1 MSNPFDRPSGPNG
14 PDGPQRPGGPGGPGG
29 PGAQRPAATSR
40 RPGALVITAIIL
52 VLGFM
57 LLSGFAS
64 FWTERLWF
72 GSVGYSGVF
81 TTLLLT
87 RIGLFLVFAGLM
99 AATVALSMA
108 MAYRFRPVLW
118 PGMPGM
124 PDDGMDRYRQVL
136 APRMGWVIAGAS
148 IVMGLFAGA
157 SATGQ
162 WRSYS
167 LWRHSESFGT
177 TDPYFEKDVGF
188 YVFELPFWHYLVDYV
203 MALAVVGLLASVVM
217 NYLFGGIR
225 LSARPG
231 ERLTSAAQIQV
242 SALLALFVLAKAVD
256 YWLDRYDL
264 VTNSGSIFTGM
275 GYTDDK
281 AVLPAKEILA
291 GIAIVCALLFL
302 ANIWRR
308 TWLLPSV
315 GVALFALSA
324 IILGLIVPTL
334 VQAIRVNP
342 NVPDREGPYIAAN
355 IEATRAAYQ
364 LDQIETR
371 PVGGGAQVDG
381 RLEALDG
388 VTDGVPLV
396 DPQIVSEIFEQ
407 QQQVRAYYSV
417 PNVLDVDRYE
427 IDGQDRAVVL
437 GVRELDQSGLAEG
450 DQNWSNLH
458 TAYTHGNGVIAA
470 FANQR
475 PEDDSTQQTG
485 IQWAEGAEADEDT
498 LTRLAGPDGYETR
511 VYFGEQSPT
520 YSIVGLDPSG
530 NPVEFDLPQG
540 DRSEED
546 VATTYDG
553 KAGVPIGN
561 LVNQL
566 LYAVRFSEP
575 NLLLSSRVHDN
586 SKILYDREPRQ
597 MVEKVAPWLTVDSDP
612 YPAVVD
618 GRIQWIL
625 DGYTV
630 TDKYPLSQRE
640 SLEEMTDDSLQENT
654 GFQTLPTDEIN
665 YLRNS
670 VKATVDAYDGTVSL
684 YAWDE
689 EDPILKAWQKVFP
702 DVVQPKDAIPDALT
716 EHLRYPEDLF
726 KAQRYQFQ
734 RYHETSASAW
744 FEGSSRWEVP
754 SDPQLTSRLQPPY
767 RLFTDTGEGE
777 TWSLT
782 SVYVPRDKENN
793 LAAYMAVNS
802 DATSED
808 YGKVSVLELPNEPT
822 GGPLQIANTF
832 STNEDVSQALLPY
845 TTGDADRVPGNL
857 LTLPVNDSF
866 IYVQPVYTRRDG
878 ESNFPILRF
887 VLVSYE
893 GRVGIGTTL
902 TGAIEDAL
910 LAEATS
916 GDETEE
922 PTEEPTGEPTESP
935 GASPTE
941 EPSEEPTTPSGSTQ
955 QQIRELLRQ
964 AEAKFSQAD
973 AAQQAGDTVR
983 WARLMEEG
991 RELIEE
997 AVRLA
1002 G

>member
-1 MSNPFDRPSGPNG
+1 MSNPFDRPSAGSG
-14 PDGPQRPGGPGGPGG
+14 PDGPQRPTG
-29 PGAQRPAATSR
+29 QRPPTASR
-40 RPGALVITAIIL
+40 RPGALVITAIVL

-57 LLSGFAS
+57 VLSGFAS

-72 GSVGYSGVF
+72 DSVGYREVF

-87 RIGLFLVFAGLM
+87 RIGLFFVFAGLM
-99 AATVALSMA
+99 AATVAVTMA
-108 MAYRFRPVLW
+108 LAYRFRPVLW

-124 PDDGMDRYRQVL
+124 PDDGLDRYRELL
-136 APRMGWVIAGAS
+136 APRMTWVIAGAA
-148 IVMGLFAGA
+148 IVMGLFAGG

-162 WRSYS
+162 WRNYS
-167 LWRHSESFGT
+167 LWRHSQDFGT
-177 TDPYFEKDVGF
+177 TDPYFNKDVGF
-188 YVFELPFWHYLVDYV
+188 FVFDLPFWHYVVDFV
-203 MALAVVGLLASVVM
+203 MAVAVVGLLASVLV
-217 NYLFGGIR
+217 NYLFGGVR

-242 SALLALFVLAKAVD
+242 SALLAVFVLAKAVD
-256 YWLDRYDL
+256 YWLDRFDL

-275 GYTDDK
+275 GYTDAK

-291 GIAIVCALLFL
+291 GIAVVCALLFL

-324 IILGLIVPTL
+324 IILGLIVPSV

-342 NVPDREGPYIAAN
+342 NVPDREGPYIKEN
-355 IEATRAAYQ
+355 IDATRAAYQ
-364 LDQIETR
+364 LDQIDVRNLSGTGVVE
-371 PVGGGAQVDG
+371 DG

-388 VTDGVPLV
+388 MTSGIPLV

-427 IDGQDRAVVL
+427 IDGTDRAVVL
-437 GVRELDQSGLAEG
+437 GVRELDQSGLAAN

-475 PEDDSTQQTG
+475 PEDDSSQQTG

-511 VYFGEQSPT
+511 VYFGEQSPS
-520 YSIVGLDPSG
+520 YSIVGLDPDG
-530 NPVEFDLPQG
+530 KAVEFDLPRG

-546 VATTYDG
+546 VATTYTG

-561 LVNQL
+561 VFTQL
-566 LYAVRFSEP
+566 LYAVKFSEP

-586 SKILYDREPRQ
+586 SKILYDRNPRQ

-640 SLEEMTDDSLQENT
+640 SLETMTDDSLQENT

-670 VKATVDAYDGTVSL
+670 VKATVDAYDGTVNL
-684 YAWDE
+684 YEWDE
-689 EDPILKAWQKVFP
+689 EDPILNAWEAVFP
-702 DVVQPKDAIPDALT
+702 DVVQPKGDIPDALM
-716 EHLRYPEDLF
+716 EHLRYPEDFF

-734 RYHETSASAW
+734 RYHETSPSAW

-754 SDPQLTSRLQPPY
+754 SDPQRNSRLQPPY
-767 RLFTDTGEGE
+767 RLFTDTGEGD

-802 DATSED
+802 DATSDE
-808 YGKVSVLELPNEPT
+808 YGKVSVLQLPNEPT

-832 STNEDVSQALLPY
+832 ATNEDVSAALLPY

-857 LTLPVNDSF
+857 LTVPIGNSF
-866 IYVQPVYTRRDG
+866 MYVQPVYTRRDG
-878 ESNFPILRF
+878 ASNFPILRF
-887 VLVSYE
+887 VLVSYN
-893 GRVGIGTTL
+893 GNVGIGTSL
-902 TGAIEDAL
+902 ASAIEDSL
-910 LAEATS
+910 TGGGSSTDPES
-916 GDETEE
+916 PET
-922 PTEEPTGEPTESP
+922 PTETPTASPSESP
-935 GASPTE
+935 TA
-941 EPSEEPTTPSGSTQ
+941 EPTTPAPGGTQ
-955 QQIRELLRQ
+955 AQIRDLLQQ
-964 AEAKFSQAD
+964 AEEKFTQAD
-973 AAQQAGDTVR
+973 EAQRSGNSVK

-991 RELIEE
+991 RALIEE

>member
-1 MSNPFDRPSGPNG
+1 MSNPFDGPSRPAP
-14 PDGPQRPGGPGGPGG
+14 
-29 PGAQRPAATSR
+29 RPAAAATPPK
-40 RPGALVITAIIL
+40 RPRALITTAIIL
-52 VLGFM
+52 VFGFM

-72 GSVGYSGVF
+72 SSFGYTQVF

-87 RIGLFLVFAGLM
+87 KLGLFLVFAGLM

-108 MAYRFRPVLW
+108 MAYRFRPVFW
-118 PGMPGM
+118 PGMPGQ
-124 PDDGMDRYRQVL
+124 PDDGLDRYRELLV
-136 APRMGWVIAGAS
+136 PRMSWVIAAAS
-148 IVMGLFAGA
+148 IAMGLFAGA

-167 LWRHSESFGT
+167 LWRHSQSFGT
-177 TDPYFEKDVGF
+177 DDPYFGKDAGF
-188 YVFELPFWHYLVDYV
+188 YVFDLPWWHYLVDYA
-203 MALAVVGLLASVVM
+203 MALAVVGLMATLLI

-225 LSARPG
+225 LSSRPG
-231 ERLTSAAQIQV
+231 ERVTSAAQIQI
-242 SALLALFVLAKAVD
+242 SALLALFVIAKAVD
-256 YWLDRYDL
+256 YWLDRFDL
-264 VTNSGSIFTGM
+264 VTDDGSIFTGM
-275 GYTDDK
+275 GYTEDK

-291 GIAIVCALLFL
+291 GIALVCAVIFL

-324 IILGLIVPTL
+324 IILGLIVPSV

-342 NVPDREGPYIAAN
+342 NVPDREGPYIKAN

-364 LDQIETR
+364 LDQIDVRGVAGTA
-371 PVGGGAQVDG
+371 VVADA
-381 RLEALDG
+381 RLQALDG
-388 VTDGVPLV
+388 LTEGIPLV

-417 PNVLDVDRYE
+417 SDVLDVDRYE
-427 IDGQDRAVVL
+427 LGGKDRAVVL

-470 FANQR
+470 YANQR
-475 PEDDSTQQTG
+475 PEDDQVQQSG
-485 IQWAEGAEADEDT
+485 IVWAEGQEADEDA
-498 LTRLAGPDGYETR
+498 LTQLAGPDGYETR
-511 VYFGEQSPT
+511 VYFGEQSPS
-520 YSIVGLDPSG
+520 YSIVGQ
-530 NPVEFDLPQG
+530 NPDGGAVEFDLPKG

-546 VATTYDG
+546 IATTYDG
-553 KAGVPIGN
+553 DAGVPIGG
-561 LVNQL
+561 LANQL
-566 LYAVRFSEP
+566 LYAVKFSEP

-586 SKILYDREPRQ
+586 SKILYDRDPRQ

-612 YPAVVD
+612 YPAVID
-618 GRIQWIL
+618 GKIQWIL

-630 TDKYPLSQRE
+630 TDKFPLSQRE
-640 SLEEMTDDSLQENT
+640 SLETMTDDSLQQTT

-670 VKATVDAYDGTVSL
+670 VKATVDAYNGTVSL

-689 EDPILKAWQKVFP
+689 EDPILKAWSAVFP
-702 DVVQPKDAIPDALT
+702 DVVKAKDEISDELRA
-716 EHLRYPEDLF
+716 HLRYPEDLF
-726 KAQRYQFQ
+726 KTQRYQFQ

-767 RLFTDTGEGE
+767 RLFTDTGGGE

-802 DATSED
+802 DATSD
-808 YGKVSVLELPNEPT
+808 DFGQVSVLELPNEPT

-832 STNEDVSQALLPY
+832 ATNEDVSQALLPY

-857 LTLPVNDSF
+857 LTLPVGDSF
-866 IYVQPVYTRRDG
+866 MYVQPVYTRRDG

-893 GRVGIGTTL
+893 GSVGIGTTL
-902 TGAIEDAL
+902 RDAIADSL
-910 LAEATS
+910 NVGGGGGTDPTAEPT
-916 GDETEE
+916 TEPT
-922 PTEEPTGEPTESP
+922 PTEE
-935 GASPTE
+935 ASPTATPTE
-941 EPSEEPTTPSGSTQ
+941 TPTEPPSGDVEA
-955 QQIRELLRQ
+955 QIRDLLRQ
-964 AEAKFSQAD
+964 AENKFAAADVAQA
-973 AAQQAGDTVR
+973 AGNTVK

-991 RELIEE
+991 RALIEE
-997 AVRLA
+997 AVNLA

>member
-1 MSNPFDRPSGPNG
+1 MSNPFDRPSGPSG
-14 PDGPQRPGGPGGPGG
+14 PDGPQRPGGPGGPG
-29 PGAQRPAATSR
+29 AQRPAATASR
-40 RPGALVITAIIL
+40 RPGALVITSIVL
-52 VLGFM
+52 VVGFM

-72 GSVGYSGVF
+72 GSVGYREVF

-99 AATVALSMA
+99 AATVAITMA

-124 PDDGMDRYRQVL
+124 PDDGMDRYRELL
-136 APRMGWVIAGAS
+136 APRMGWVIGGAAA
-148 IVMGLFAGA
+148 VLGLFAGA

-162 WRSYS
+162 WRTYS
-167 LWRHSESFGT
+167 LWRHSQSFGT
-177 TDPYFEKDVGF
+177 EDPYFNKDVGF
-188 YVFELPFWHYLVDYV
+188 YVFQLPFWHYIVDYV
-203 MALAVVGLLASVVM
+203 MALAVVGLMATILM

-242 SALLALFVLAKAVD
+242 SALLAMFVIAKAVD
-256 YWLDRYDL
+256 YWLDRFDL

-275 GYTDDK
+275 GYTDEK

-324 IILGLIVPTL
+324 IILGLIVPTV

-342 NVPDREGPYIAAN
+342 NVPDREGPYIKAN
-355 IEATRAAYQ
+355 IDATRAAYQ
-364 LDQIETR
+364 LDQIDVR
-371 PVGGGAQVDG
+371 NVGGTAVAGDG

-388 VTDGVPLV
+388 MTAGIPLV

-427 IDGQDRAVVL
+427 VDGTDRAVVL
-437 GVRELDQSGLAEG
+437 GVRELDQSGLAEN

-475 PEDDSTQQTG
+475 PEDDSSQETG
-485 IQWAEGAEADEDT
+485 IQWAEGAEVGQDT
-498 LTRLAGPDGYETR
+498 LSSLSGDDGYETR
-511 VYFGEQSPT
+511 VYFGEQSPS
-520 YSIVGLDPSG
+520 YSIVGLDPDG
-530 NPVEFDLPQG
+530 GPVEFDLPRG

-553 KAGVPIGN
+553 EAGVPIGN
-561 LVNQL
+561 LFNQL

-575 NLLLSSRVHDN
+575 NLLLSSRVHEN
-586 SKILYDREPRQ
+586 SKILYDRNPRQ

-612 YPAVVD
+612 YPAVID

-640 SLEEMTDDSLQENT
+640 SLETMTDDALQENN

-670 VKATVDAYDGTVSL
+670 VKATVDAYDGTVEL
-684 YAWDE
+684 YEWDT
-689 EDPILKAWQKVFP
+689 EDPILKAWEAVFP
-702 DVVQPKDAIPDALT
+702 DVVQPKDAIPDALA

-767 RLFTDTGEGE
+767 RLFTDTGDGE
-777 TWSLT
+777 EWSLT

-808 YGKVSVLELPNEPT
+808 YGTVSVLELPNEPT

-857 LTLPVNDSF
+857 LTVPIGDDF
-866 IYVQPVYTRRDG
+866 IYVQPVYTRREG

-893 GRVGIGTTL
+893 GRVGIDETL
-902 TGAIEDAL
+902 RGAIEDAL
-910 LAEATS
+910 TS
-916 GDETEE
+916 SPTDGTGET
-922 PTEEPTGEPTESP
+922 PEEPTGEPTE
-935 GASPTE
+935 
-941 EPSEEPTTPSGSTQ
+941 EPSEEPAEQPTETPGENPPPGGDASVG
-955 QQIRELLRQ
+955 ELLQQ
-964 AEAKFSQAD
+964 AEAKFAEAD
-973 AAQQAGDTVR
+973 AAQQDGDTVR
-983 WARLMEEG
+983 WAQLMEEG
-991 RELIEE
+991 RDLVDQ
-997 AVRLA
+997 AVSLLE
-1002 G
+1002 

>member
-1 MSNPFDRPSGPNG
+1 MSNPFDGPSRPAP
-14 PDGPQRPGGPGGPGG
+14 
-29 PGAQRPAATSR
+29 RPAAAATPPK
-40 RPGALVITAIIL
+40 RPRALITTAIIL
-52 VLGFM
+52 VFGFM

-72 GSVGYSGVF
+72 SSFGYTEVF

-87 RIGLFLVFAGLM
+87 KLGLFLVFAGLM

-108 MAYRFRPVLW
+108 MAYRFRPVFW
-118 PGMPGM
+118 PGMPGQ
-124 PDDGMDRYRQVL
+124 PDDGLDRYRELLV
-136 APRMGWVIAGAS
+136 PRMSWVIAAAS
-148 IVMGLFAGA
+148 IAMGLFAGA

-167 LWRHSESFGT
+167 LWRHGQSFGT
-177 TDPYFEKDVGF
+177 DDPYFGKDAGF
-188 YVFELPFWHYLVDYV
+188 YVFDLPWWHYLVDYA
-203 MALAVVGLLASVVM
+203 MALAVVGLMATLLI

-225 LSARPG
+225 LSSRPG
-231 ERLTSAAQIQV
+231 ERITSAAQIQI
-242 SALLALFVLAKAVD
+242 SALLALFVIAKAVD
-256 YWLDRYDL
+256 YWLDRFDL
-264 VTNSGSIFTGM
+264 VTDDGSIFTGM
-275 GYTDDK
+275 GYTEDK

-291 GIAIVCALLFL
+291 GIALVCAVIFL

-324 IILGLIVPTL
+324 IILGLIVPSV

-342 NVPDREGPYIAAN
+342 NVPDREGPYIKAN

-364 LDQIETR
+364 LDQIDVRGVAGTA
-371 PVGGGAQVDG
+371 VVADA
-381 RLEALDG
+381 RLQALDG
-388 VTDGVPLV
+388 LTEGIPLV

-417 PNVLDVDRYE
+417 SDVLDVDRYE
-427 IDGQDRAVVL
+427 LGGKDRAVVL

-470 FANQR
+470 YANQR
-475 PEDDSTQQTG
+475 PEDDQVQQSG
-485 IQWAEGAEADEDT
+485 IVWAEGQEADEDA
-498 LTRLAGPDGYETR
+498 LTQLAGPDGYETR
-511 VYFGEQSPT
+511 VYFGEQSPS
-520 YSIVGLDPSG
+520 YSIVGQ
-530 NPVEFDLPQG
+530 NPDGGAVEFDLPKG

-546 VATTYDG
+546 IATTYDG
-553 KAGVPIGN
+553 DAGVPIGS
-561 LVNQL
+561 LANQL
-566 LYAVRFSEP
+566 LYAVKFSEP

-586 SKILYDREPRQ
+586 SKILYDRDPRQ

-612 YPAVVD
+612 YPAVID
-618 GRIQWIL
+618 GKIQWIL

-630 TDKYPLSQRE
+630 TDKFPLSQRE
-640 SLEEMTDDSLQENT
+640 SLETMTDDSLQQTT

-670 VKATVDAYDGTVSL
+670 VKATVDAYNGTVTL

-689 EDPILKAWQKVFP
+689 EDPILKAWSAVFP
-702 DVVQPKDAIPDALT
+702 DVVKAKDEISDELRA
-716 EHLRYPEDLF
+716 HLRYPEDLF
-726 KAQRYQFQ
+726 KTQRYQFQ

-767 RLFTDTGEGE
+767 RLFTDTGSGE

-802 DATSED
+802 DATSD
-808 YGKVSVLELPNEPT
+808 DFGQVSVLELPNEPT

-832 STNEDVSQALLPY
+832 ATNEDVSQALLPY

-857 LTLPVNDSF
+857 LTLPVGDSF
-866 IYVQPVYTRRDG
+866 MYVQPVYTRRDG

-893 GRVGIGTTL
+893 GSVGIGTTL
-902 TGAIEDAL
+902 RAAIADSL
-910 LAEATS
+910 NVGDDGGGTDPTAEPT
-916 GDETEE
+916 TEPT
-922 PTEEPTGEPTESP
+922 PTEE
-935 GASPTE
+935 ASPTATPTQTPT
-941 EPSEEPTTPSGSTQ
+941 EPPSGDVEA
-955 QQIRELLRQ
+955 QIRDLLRQ
-964 AEAKFSQAD
+964 AENKFAAADVAQA
-973 AAQQAGDTVR
+973 AGNTVK

-991 RELIEE
+991 RALIEE
-997 AVRLA
+997 AVDLA

>member
-1 MSNPFDRPSGPNG
+1 MSTPFDRPSGPT
-14 PDGPQRPGGPGGPGG
+14 GPGGPGG
-29 PGAQRPAATSR
+29 SGGPGGPAAARPTPTSR
-40 RPGALVITAIIL
+40 RPGALVITAIVL
-52 VLGFM
+52 VFIFM

-72 GSVGYSGVF
+72 GSVGYSSVF

-99 AATVALSMA
+99 AATIAVAIA
-108 MAYRFRPVLW
+108 MAYRFRPLLW
-118 PGMPGM
+118 PGLPGM
-124 PDDGMDRYRQVL
+124 SDDGMDRYREL
-136 APRMGWVIAGAS
+136 LGPRMGWVIGGAAT
-148 IVMGLFAGA
+148 VMGLFAGA

-162 WRSYS
+162 WRSFS
-167 LWRHSESFGT
+167 LWRHSQSFGT
-177 TDPYFEKDVGF
+177 QDPYFDKDLGF
-188 YVFELPFWHYLVDYV
+188 YIFSLPFLHYMVDFV
-203 MALAVVGLLASVVM
+203 MTLAVVGLMAAVLV
-217 NYLFGGIR
+217 NYVFGGIR
-225 LSARPG
+225 LSGRPG

-242 SALLALFVLAKAVD
+242 SAFLALFVLAKAID
-256 YWLDRYDL
+256 YWLDRFDL

-291 GIAIVCALLFL
+291 GIAVVCALLFL

-324 IILGLIVPTL
+324 IILGLIVPTV

-342 NVPDREGPYIAAN
+342 NVPDREGQYIKAN
-355 IEATRAAYQ
+355 IDATRAAYE
-364 LDQIETR
+364 LDQIDVR
-371 PVGGGAQVDG
+371 PVGGTPVVADG

-388 VTDGVPLV
+388 ITGGIPLV

-417 PNVLDVDRYE
+417 PDVLDVDRYE
-427 IDGQDRAVVL
+427 IDGTDRAVVL
-437 GVRELDQSGLAEG
+437 GVRELDQSGLAAN

-475 PEDDSTQQTG
+475 PEDDTNQQSG

-498 LTRLAGPDGYETR
+498 LTRLAGPEGYETR

-520 YSIVGLDPSG
+520 YSIVGLDPDPDAG
-530 NPVEFDLPQG
+530 PVEFDLPQG
-540 DRSEED
+540 DRSQED

-553 KAGVPIGN
+553 AAGVPIGG
-561 LVNQL
+561 LVNQV
-566 LYAVRFSEP
+566 LYAVRFGEP

-586 SKILYDREPRQ
+586 SKILYDRNPRQ

-618 GRIQWIL
+618 GKIQWIL

-640 SLEEMTDDSLQENT
+640 SLETMTDDALQGNNT

-670 VKATVDAYDGTVSL
+670 VKATVDAYDGTVTL
-684 YAWDE
+684 YEWDE
-689 EDPILKAWQKVFP
+689 EDPILKAWEEIFP
-702 DVVQPKDAIPDALT
+702 DVVQAKEDIPEALR

-734 RYHETSASAW
+734 RYHETSADAW

-767 RLFTDTGEGE
+767 RLFTDTGSGE

-808 YGKVSVLELPNEPT
+808 FGTVSVLELPNEPT

-832 STNEDVSQALLPY
+832 ATNEDVSQALLPY

-857 LTLPVNDSF
+857 LTLPIGDSF
-866 IYVQPVYTRRDG
+866 MYVQPVYTRRDG

-902 TGAIEDAL
+902 SAAIEDSL
-910 LAEATS
+910 LADPT
-916 GDETEE
+916 TEE
-922 PTEEPTGEPTESP
+922 PTEEPTAEPTESP
-935 GASPTE
+935 SASPSQSPSASPT
-941 EPSEEPTTPSGSTQ
+941 TPVTGGTQ
-955 QQIRELLRQ
+955 AQIRNLLRQ
-964 AEAKFSQAD
+964 AEDKFTQAD
-973 AAQQAGDTVR
+973 AAQAAGNTVK

-991 RELIEE
+991 RALIEE
-997 AVRLA
+997 AVGLA

>member
-1 MSNPFDRPSGPNG
+1 MSTPFNRPSGPTG
-14 PDGPQRPGGPGGPGG
+14 PSAPRPTPS
-29 PGAQRPAATSR
+29 ASR
-40 RPGALVITAIIL
+40 RPGALVITAIVL

-72 GSVGYSGVF
+72 KSVGYSGVF

-87 RIGLFLVFAGLM
+87 RIGLFFVFAGLM
-99 AATVALSMA
+99 AATVGLSIA
-108 MAYRFRPVLW
+108 MAFRFRPLLF

-124 PDDGMDRYRQVL
+124 ADDGMDRYRELL
-136 APRMGWVIAGAS
+136 APRMGWVIGVAAV
-148 IVMGLFAGA
+148 VMGLFAGA

-162 WRSYS
+162 WRSFS
-167 LWRHSESFGT
+167 LWRHSQSFGT
-177 TDPYFEKDVGF
+177 QDPYFNKDVGF
-188 YVFELPFWHYLVDYV
+188 YIFDLPFWHYVVDYA
-203 MALAVVGLLASVVM
+203 MALAVVGLIATLLV

-225 LSARPG
+225 ISARPG

-275 GYTDDK
+275 GYTDEK

-291 GIAIVCALLFL
+291 GIAVVCALLFL

-324 IILGLIVPTL
+324 IILGLVVPTV

-342 NVPDREGPYIAAN
+342 NVPDREGRYIKAN
-355 IEATRAAYQ
+355 IDATRTAYE
-364 LDQIETR
+364 LDKIDVRGVSST
-371 PVGGGAQVDG
+371 PVLEDG
-381 RLEALDG
+381 RLQELDG
-388 VTDGVPLV
+388 ITGGIPLV

-417 PNVLDVDRYE
+417 PGVLDVDRYE
-427 IDGQDRAVVL
+427 IDGKDRAVVL

-470 FANQR
+470 YANQR
-475 PEDDSTQQTG
+475 PEDDSVQQTS
-485 IQWAEGAEADEDT
+485 IQWAEGQEADENA
-498 LTRLAGPDGYETR
+498 LTTLAGPDGYETR
-511 VYFGEQSPT
+511 VYFGEQSPN
-520 YSIVGLDPSG
+520 YSIVGQRAGGD
-530 NPVEFDLPQG
+530 PVEFDLPKG
-540 DRSEED
+540 DRGDED
-546 VATTYDG
+546 VATTYTG
-553 KAGVPIGN
+553 KAGVPIGG

-566 LYAVRFSEP
+566 LYAVKFSEP

-586 SKILYDREPRQ
+586 SKILYDRNPRQ

-640 SLEEMTDDSLQENT
+640 SLETMTDDALQNNDT

-670 VKATVDAYDGTVSL
+670 VKATVDAYDGTVTL
-684 YAWDE
+684 YEWDE
-689 EDPILKAWQKVFP
+689 QDPILKAWEGVFP
-702 DVVQPKDAIPDALT
+702 DVVQPKASIPDALM
-716 EHLRYPEDLF
+716 EHIRYPEDLF

-754 SDPQLTSRLQPPY
+754 SDPQLSTRKQPPY
-767 RLFTDTGEGE
+767 RLFTDTGDGD

-793 LAAYMAVNS
+793 LASYLAVNS
-802 DATSED
+802 DATSPD
-808 YGKVSVLELPNEPT
+808 FGKMTVLELPNEPT

-832 STNEDVSQALLPY
+832 ATNEDISQALLPY
-845 TTGDADRVPGNL
+845 TTGDAKEVRGNL
-857 LTLPVNDSF
+857 LTLPIGNTF
-866 IYVQPVYTRRDG
+866 MYVQPVYTRRSG

-893 GRVGIGTTL
+893 GRVGIATTL
-902 TGAIEDAL
+902 SGAIEDAL
-910 LAEATS
+910 LSEPSTQGTS
-916 GDETEE
+916 G
-922 PTEEPTGEPTESP
+922 
-935 GASPTE
+935 
-941 EPSEEPTTPSGSTQ
+941 EPSETPSPSESPSTSPSESPTATPSTPVTGGTQ
-955 QQIRELLRQ
+955 AQIRDLLRQ
-964 AEAKFSQAD
+964 AEAKFAAADTAQA
-973 AAQQAGDTVR
+973 AGNTVK

-991 RELIEE
+991 RALIEQ
-997 AVRLA
+997 AVGLA

>member
-1 MSNPFDRPSGPNG
+1 MSTPFDRPSGPT
-14 PDGPQRPGGPGGPGG
+14 GPGGPAG
-29 PGAQRPAATSR
+29 PTPPRPATPASR
-40 RPGALVITAIIL
+40 RPGALVITAIVL

-72 GSVGYSGVF
+72 RSVGYSGVF

-99 AATVALSMA
+99 AAMVALTLA
-108 MAYRFRPVLW
+108 LAYRFRPLLW
-118 PGMPGM
+118 PGLPGM
-124 PDDGMDRYRQVL
+124 SDDGMERYRDL
-136 APRMGWVIAGAS
+136 LGPRMGWVIGGAAA
-148 IVMGLFAGA
+148 VMGLFAGA

-162 WRSYS
+162 WRNFSM
-167 LWRHSESFGT
+167 WRHSQSFGT
-177 TDPYFEKDVGF
+177 EDPYFNKDVGF
-188 YVFELPFWHYLVDYV
+188 YIFDLPFWHYLVDYV
-203 MALAVVGLLASVVM
+203 MAMAVVGLLASILV

-242 SALLALFVLAKAVD
+242 SALLAMFVLAKAVD

-291 GIAIVCALLFL
+291 GIAVVCALLFL

-324 IILGLIVPTL
+324 IILGLILPTV

-342 NVPDREGPYIAAN
+342 NVPDREGPYIKAN
-355 IEATRAAYQ
+355 IDATRAAYQ
-364 LDQIETR
+364 LDQIDVR
-371 PVGGGAQVDG
+371 PVSSAAAVDG
-381 RLEALDG
+381 RLQALDG
-388 VTDGVPLV
+388 ITGGIPLV

-427 IDGQDRAVVL
+427 IDGNDRAVVV
-437 GVRELDQSGLAEG
+437 GVRELDQSGLAAG

-475 PEDDSTQQTG
+475 PEDDGTQQSG

-498 LTRLAGPDGYETR
+498 LTRLAGEDGYETR
-511 VYFGEQSPT
+511 VYFGEQSPD
-520 YSIVGLDPSG
+520 YSIVGLDPNG
-530 NPVEFDLPQG
+530 APVEFDLPRG

-546 VATTYDG
+546 VATTYTG
-553 KAGVPIGN
+553 AAGVPIGGI
-561 LVNQL
+561 VNQL

-586 SKILYDREPRQ
+586 SKILYDRNPRT

-640 SLEEMTDDSLQENT
+640 SLETMTDDALQDTTN

-670 VKATVDAYDGTVSL
+670 VKATVDAYDGTVTL
-684 YAWDE
+684 YEWDE
-689 EDPILKAWQKVFP
+689 EDPILKAWEEVFP
-702 DVVQPKDAIPDALT
+702 DVVQDKAAIPDALM
-716 EHLRYPEDLF
+716 EHLRYPEDFF

-767 RLFTDTGEGE
+767 RLFTDTGNGE
-777 TWSLT
+777 IWSLT

-793 LAAYMAVNS
+793 LAAYLAVNS
-802 DATSED
+802 DATSD
-808 YGKVSVLELPNEPT
+808 SYGTISVLELPNEPT

-832 STNEDVSQALLPY
+832 ATNEDVSQALLPY

-857 LTLPVNDSF
+857 LTLPVGDTF
-866 IYVQPVYTRRDG
+866 MYVQPVYTRRDG

-902 TGAIEDAL
+902 LDAIEDAL
-910 LAEATS
+910 LS
-916 GDETEE
+916 E
-922 PTEEPTGEPTESP
+922 PSTGEPTVEPTETPTETPTESP
-935 GASPTE
+935 SASPTE
-941 EPSEEPTTPSGSTQ
+941 SPSASPTTPLPGGTQ
-955 QQIRELLRQ
+955 AQIRELLRQ
-964 AEAKFSQAD
+964 AEAKFTQAD
-973 AAQQAGDTVR
+973 EAQQAGNTVK

-991 RELIEE
+991 RALIEE
-997 AVRLA
+997 AVLLA

>member
-1 MSNPFDRPSGPNG
+1 MSTPFNRPSGPAG
-14 PDGPQRPGGPGGPGG
+14 PSAPRPTPSS
-29 PGAQRPAATSR
+29 SR
-40 RPGALVITAIIL
+40 RPGALVITAIVL

-72 GSVGYSGVF
+72 KSVGYSGVF

-87 RIGLFLVFAGLM
+87 RIGLFFVFAGLM
-99 AATVALSMA
+99 AATVGVAIA
-108 MAYRFRPVLW
+108 MAYRFRPLLF

-124 PDDGMDRYRQVL
+124 PDDGMDRYREL
-136 APRMGWVIAGAS
+136 LGPRMGWVIGAAAV
-148 IVMGLFAGA
+148 VMGLFAGA

-162 WRSYS
+162 WRNFS
-167 LWRHSESFGT
+167 LWRNSQSFGT
-177 TDPYFEKDVGF
+177 QDPYFNKDVGF
-188 YVFELPFWHYLVDYV
+188 YIFDLPFWHYVVDYA
-203 MALAVVGLLASVVM
+203 MALAVVGLIATLLV

-225 LSARPG
+225 ISARPG

-242 SALLALFVLAKAVD
+242 SALLAFFVIAKAVD

-264 VTNSGSIFTGM
+264 VTHSGSIFTGM

-291 GIAIVCALLFL
+291 GIAVVCALLFL

-324 IILGLIVPTL
+324 IILGLVVPTV

-342 NVPDREGPYIAAN
+342 NVPDREGKYIKAN
-355 IEATRAAYQ
+355 IDATRAAYQ
-364 LDQIETR
+364 LDQIDVRGVSGT
-371 PVGGGAQVDG
+371 PVLEDG
-381 RLEALDG
+381 RLQALDG
-388 VTDGVPLV
+388 ITDGIPLV

-417 PNVLDVDRYE
+417 PGVLDVDRYE
-427 IDGQDRAVVL
+427 IDGKDRAVVL
-437 GVRELDQSGLAEG
+437 GVRELDQSGLAAN

-470 FANQR
+470 YANQR
-475 PEDDSTQQTG
+475 PEDDSVQQTS
-485 IQWAEGAEADEDT
+485 IQWAEGQEADENA
-498 LTRLAGPDGYETR
+498 LTTLAGPDGYETR
-511 VYFGEQSPT
+511 VYFGEQSPN
-520 YSIVGLDPSG
+520 YSIVGQRPGGD
-530 NPVEFDLPQG
+530 PVEFDLPKG
-540 DRSEED
+540 DRGEKD
-546 VATTYDG
+546 VATTYTG
-553 KAGVPIGN
+553 KAGVPIGG

-566 LYAVRFSEP
+566 LYAVKFSEP

-586 SKILYDREPRQ
+586 SKILYDRNPRQ

-640 SLEEMTDDSLQENT
+640 SLETMTADALQNNDT

-670 VKATVDAYDGTVSL
+670 VKATVDAYDGTVTL
-684 YAWDE
+684 YEWDE
-689 EDPILKAWQKVFP
+689 QDPILKAWEQVFP
-702 DVVQPKDAIPDALT
+702 DVVQPKDSIPDALM

-754 SDPQLTSRLQPPY
+754 SDPQLSSRKQPPY
-767 RLFTDTGEGE
+767 RLFTDTGAGE

-793 LAAYMAVNS
+793 LASYMAVNS
-802 DATSED
+802 DATSPD
-808 YGKVSVLELPNEPT
+808 FGKVTVLELPNEPT

-832 STNEDVSQALLPY
+832 ATNEDISQALLPY
-845 TTGDADRVPGNL
+845 TTGDAKRVPGNL
-857 LTLPVNDSF
+857 LTLPIGDTF
-866 IYVQPVYTRRDG
+866 MYVQPVYTRRSG
-878 ESNFPILRF
+878 ASNFPILRF

-902 TGAIEDAL
+902 SAAIEDAL
-910 LAEATS
+910 TSAPSTQGSS
-916 GDETEE
+916 GD
-922 PTEEPTGEPTESP
+922 PTGTPSASPSQTPSTSPSESP
-935 GASPTE
+935 TAT
-941 EPSEEPTTPSGSTQ
+941 PTTPVTGGTQ
-955 QQIRELLRQ
+955 AQIRDLLRQ
-964 AEAKFSQAD
+964 AEAKFAAADTAQA
-973 AAQQAGDTVR
+973 AGNTVK

-991 RELIEE
+991 RALIEQ
-997 AVRLA
+997 AVGLA

>member
-1 MSNPFDRPSGPNG
+1 MSNPFDRPSAGSG
-14 PDGPQRPGGPGGPGG
+14 PDGPQRPTG
-29 PGAQRPAATSR
+29 QRPPTASR
-40 RPGALVITAIIL
+40 RPGALVITAIVL

-57 LLSGFAS
+57 VLSGFAS

-72 GSVGYSGVF
+72 DSVGYREVF

-87 RIGLFLVFAGLM
+87 RIGLFFVFAGLM
-99 AATVALSMA
+99 AATVAVTMA
-108 MAYRFRPVLW
+108 LAYRFRPVLW

-124 PDDGMDRYRQVL
+124 PDDGLDRYRELL
-136 APRMGWVIAGAS
+136 APRMTWVIAGAA
-148 IVMGLFAGA
+148 IVMGLFAGG

-162 WRSYS
+162 WRNYS
-167 LWRHSESFGT
+167 LWRHSQDFGT
-177 TDPYFEKDVGF
+177 TDPYFNKDVGF
-188 YVFELPFWHYLVDYV
+188 FVFDLPFWHYVVDFV
-203 MALAVVGLLASVVM
+203 MAVAVVGLLASVLV
-217 NYLFGGIR
+217 NYLFGGVR

-242 SALLALFVLAKAVD
+242 SALLAVFVLAKAVD
-256 YWLDRYDL
+256 YWLDRFDL

-275 GYTDDK
+275 GYTDAK

-291 GIAIVCALLFL
+291 GIAVVCALLFL

-324 IILGLIVPTL
+324 IILGLIVPSV

-342 NVPDREGPYIAAN
+342 NVPDREGPYIKEN
-355 IEATRAAYQ
+355 IDATRAAYQ
-364 LDQIETR
+364 LDQIDVRNLSGTGVVE
-371 PVGGGAQVDG
+371 DG

-388 VTDGVPLV
+388 MTSGIPLV

-427 IDGQDRAVVL
+427 IDGTDRAVVL
-437 GVRELDQSGLAEG
+437 GVRELDQSGLAAN

-475 PEDDSTQQTG
+475 PEDDSSQQTG

-498 LTRLAGPDGYETR
+498 LSRLAGPDGYETR
-511 VYFGEQSPT
+511 VYFGEQSPS
-520 YSIVGLDPSG
+520 YSIVGLDPDG
-530 NPVEFDLPQG
+530 KAVEFDLPRG

-546 VATTYDG
+546 VATTYTG

-561 LVNQL
+561 VFTQL
-566 LYAVRFSEP
+566 LYAVKFSEP

-586 SKILYDREPRQ
+586 SKILYDRNPRQ

-640 SLEEMTDDSLQENT
+640 SLETMTDDSLQENT

-670 VKATVDAYDGTVSL
+670 VKATVDAYDGTVNL
-684 YAWDE
+684 YEWDE
-689 EDPILKAWQKVFP
+689 EDPILNAWEAVFP
-702 DVVQPKDAIPDALT
+702 DVVQPKGDIPDALM
-716 EHLRYPEDLF
+716 EHLRYPEDFF

-734 RYHETSASAW
+734 RYHETSPSAW

-754 SDPQLTSRLQPPY
+754 SDPQRNSRLQPPY
-767 RLFTDTGEGE
+767 RLFTDTGEGD

-802 DATSED
+802 DATSDE
-808 YGKVSVLELPNEPT
+808 YGKVSVLQLPNEPT

-832 STNEDVSQALLPY
+832 ATNEDVSAALLPY

-857 LTLPVNDSF
+857 LTVPIGNSF
-866 IYVQPVYTRRDG
+866 MYVQPVYTRRDG
-878 ESNFPILRF
+878 ASNFPILRF
-887 VLVSYE
+887 VLVSYN
-893 GRVGIGTTL
+893 GNVGIGTSL
-902 TGAIEDAL
+902 ASAIEDSL
-910 LAEATS
+910 TGGGSSTDPES
-916 GDETEE
+916 PET
-922 PTEEPTGEPTESP
+922 PTETPTASPSESP
-935 GASPTE
+935 TA
-941 EPSEEPTTPSGSTQ
+941 EPTTPAPGGTQ
-955 QQIRELLRQ
+955 AQIRDLLQQ
-964 AEAKFSQAD
+964 AEEKFTQAD
-973 AAQQAGDTVR
+973 EAQRSGNSVK

-991 RELIEE
+991 RALIEE